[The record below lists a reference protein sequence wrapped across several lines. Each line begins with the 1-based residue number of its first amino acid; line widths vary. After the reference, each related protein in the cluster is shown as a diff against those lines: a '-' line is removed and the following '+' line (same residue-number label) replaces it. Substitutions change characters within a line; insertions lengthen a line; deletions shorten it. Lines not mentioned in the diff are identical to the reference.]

1 MPLDSYVYDN
11 FSNLGANA
19 TLNVVV
25 GNTKLLSFKCHNLNA
40 ASRYIQFHNTATV
53 PASTNVPVI
62 SFLVPAASE
71 IVIGNEYFGT
81 GGMNF
86 PLGLAFAFSTTE
98 GTYTAGTAS
107 DQFTY
112 VNYRTIV

>member
-1 MPLDSYVYDN
+1 MALDTYIYKY

-19 TLNVVV
+19 TLNVNV
-25 GNTKLLSFKCHNLNA
+25 GYTYLHSFKCHNINA
-40 ASRYIQFHNTATV
+40 AARYIQLHNTATV
-53 PASTNVPVI
+53 PSASNVPQI

-71 IVIGNEYFGT
+71 IIIGTEYFGT
-81 GGMNF
+81 GGMDF

-112 VNYRTIV
+112 INFR